1 MSQLELCS
9 CKLYFKAKP
18 SNSVPFYLIS
28 LQYEKKSDK
37 TPGKKKTV
45 DLHKISFTLDGTTAS
60 CSLMTF
66 KIIES
71 FSYWSVVKL

>member
-18 SNSVPFYLIS
+18 SNSVPLYLIS

-37 TPGKKKTV
+37 TPEKTV
-45 DLHKISFTLDGTTAS
+45 DLHKSHSPFDGTTAS

-66 KIIES
+66 QITES
-71 FSYWSVVKL
+71 FSYWSVLKL